1 MRPTKRTQAVKKP
14 RKIAT
19 KRAVRG
25 RSGRMEVG
33 TTETPLAK
41 LMKLKY
47 LINDVYRYKDR
58 DGKTHYHNSPGGA
71 GNTYGD
77 KTWVMEE
84 IRNLRDGGWLSA
96 VKMKVANE
104 MWSKY
109 GG

>member
-1 MRPTKRTQAVKKP
+1 MRPTKRTKAVKKP
-14 RKIAT
+14 RKMAP

-25 RSGRMEVG
+25 RSRRMEVG

-47 LINDVYRYKDR
+47 LINDAYNHRQEN
-58 DGKTHYHNSPGGA
+58 DGETKS
-71 GNTYGD
+71 D

-84 IRNLRDGGWLSA
+84 ITNLRDGGWLTA
-96 VKMKVANE
+96 TKMKVANE

>member
-14 RKIAT
+14 RKRAP

-25 RSGRMEVG
+25 RSSRMEIG

-47 LINDVYRYKDR
+47 LINDAYNHRQEN
-58 DGKTHYHNSPGGA
+58 DGETKS
-71 GNTYGD
+71 D

-84 IRNLRDGGWLSA
+84 ITNLRDGGWLSA
-96 VKMKVANE
+96 TKMKVANE
-104 MWSKY
+104 MWRNY
-109 GG
+109 AN